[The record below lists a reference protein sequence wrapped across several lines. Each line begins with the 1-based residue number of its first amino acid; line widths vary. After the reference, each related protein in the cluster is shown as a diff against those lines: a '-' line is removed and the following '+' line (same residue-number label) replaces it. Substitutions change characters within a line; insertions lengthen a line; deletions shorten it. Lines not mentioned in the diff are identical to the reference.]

1 VAHALKQID
10 VAVSEQIVDF
20 RWGPLTSVMLLISAW
35 WVKDVVFFAGAL
47 AFDIRHRRWPWRSL
61 AVGFATAIG
70 ALVANVL
77 KPISDRPR
85 PFAQH
90 LWTGLGPHPHS
101 SSMPSGHAA
110 TAAAAGVALA
120 MLVPA
125 LRIPAVA
132 LALLVCL
139 SRVYLGVHFAGDVL
153 VGAVLGGGIATLIVW
168 TFRRTVD
175 PA

>member
-1 VAHALKQID
+1 
-10 VAVSEQIVDF
+10 
-20 RWGPLTSVMLLISAW
+20 
-35 WVKDVVFFAGAL
+35 
-47 AFDIRHRRWPWRSL
+47 
-61 AVGFATAIG
+61 
-70 ALVANVL
+70 
-77 KPISDRPR
+77 
-85 PFAQH
+85 
-90 LWTGLGPHPHS
+90 
-101 SSMPSGHAA
+101 
-110 TAAAAGVALA
+110 